1 MPRDYAGE
9 FREDLKEFHEMTK
22 KFYQK
27 EVNIAEYKRFSG
39 GFGSYAQRGGG
50 SSMLRLRFAGGEITK
65 ERLLFIAES
74 IEK

>member
-27 EVNIAEYKRFSG
+27 EVNIAEYREERDVEIRKGNRKG
-39 GFGSYAQRGGG
+39 GCK
-50 SSMLRLRFAGGEITK
+50 T
-65 ERLLFIAES
+65 
-74 IEK
+74 